1 MVGAERV
8 CPTASPDVLAQV
20 TVSVPLVF
28 PVGLST
34 QLLRFTALVL
44 HESLKR
50 VFHVPP
56 FQTWN
61 VHPLLLVEVK
71 ERVWR

>member
-1 MVGAERV
+1 MMGAERV
-8 CPTASPDVLAQV
+8 CPTASPEVLAQV
-20 TVSVPLVF
+20 TVTVPLVM

-34 QLLRFTALVL
+34 QLLRFTALVF

-56 FQTWN
+56 FHTWN
-61 VHPLLLVEVK
+61 VHPLLLVDVK